1 MYTSHGVVDMHAL
14 AFSTQKNSDLTFLT
28 KENMTKHFFTL
39 GHVFFFCFFFGRTH
53 LSSILSVMAL
63 NHELMIVI
71 PF

>member
-39 GHVFFFCFFFGRTH
+39 GHFFFFFFWENP
-53 LSSILSVMAL
+53 LKQYSVC
-63 NHELMIVI
+63 NG
-71 PF
+71 PKP